1 MLCLPWA
8 AQARQQTRCCQGVA
22 SLAGGD
28 PSAFSSILDLREGRL
43 KEKELD
49 IEATLQMYLEF
60 VEVVTNYVC
69 AKMNLEFAIA

>member
-1 MLCLPWA
+1 VFRHALFALGEPKPA
-8 AQARQQTRCCQGVA
+8 TKRDAVNGVA
-22 SLAGGD
+22 SLAGAD

-43 KEKELD
+43 KEKQLD

-69 AKMNLEFAIA
+69 AKMN